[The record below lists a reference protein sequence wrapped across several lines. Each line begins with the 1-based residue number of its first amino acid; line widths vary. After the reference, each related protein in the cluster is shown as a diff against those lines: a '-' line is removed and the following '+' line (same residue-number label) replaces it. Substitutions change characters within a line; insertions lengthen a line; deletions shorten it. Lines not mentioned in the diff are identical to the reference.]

1 MTTYRLV
8 GGSITTIRLRFHRG
22 RLGGSRGGRPC
33 HSHKKAQNERSYKV
47 TNFEYV
53 EDYQERRIVFVVL
66 VYFHN
71 LELGDVDVVRE

>member
-8 GGSITTIRLRFHRG
+8 GGSINDKTPFPPGKT
-22 RLGGSRGGRPC
+22 GGSRGGRPC

-47 TNFEYV
+47 TNFDYV
-53 EDYQERRIVFVVL
+53 DDYQERRIVFVVL

-71 LELGDVDVVRE
+71 LELGDVDVVRG